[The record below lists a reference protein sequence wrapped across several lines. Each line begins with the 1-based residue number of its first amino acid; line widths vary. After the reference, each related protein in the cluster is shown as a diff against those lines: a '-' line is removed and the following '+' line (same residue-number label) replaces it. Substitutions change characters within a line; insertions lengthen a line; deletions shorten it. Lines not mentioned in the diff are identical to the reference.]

1 MTYLFN
7 SLNIQGLKSIAIQI
21 LIKLNNMRNILIT
34 LSLFIISLATKA
46 QQATVNPR
54 PLTLDEYNKALT
66 YIIADLDK
74 DTYVKFDNA
83 YVLDRYESRKPY
95 FITGGDGLKKRVDL
109 YKLIAKEG
117 MQEIGLMVF
126 YTSETG
132 KKYQALVPDFTAN
145 AKVWAKYFQDI
156 DDINKV
162 EKNFILKLSY
172 VLSKEMSFQQY
183 KVLNN
188 GKDLKEEAA
197 TYGNDICFPGD
208 EEVTMGNG
216 AKKLIK
222 DVKSGDEVITV
233 DPATNRSSVI
243 KVKELTVHPAKNYAI
258 TELVLI
264 SAKEKNTAQG
274 LNIDLNTKI
283 LKATP
288 NHPMLTKQGNY
299 KIGDIAVGQQVLCLN
314 EQKGK
319 YETYTVLR
327 KTEHAGGVQN
337 VYNIEADGGSTL
349 VLNGVMVMQK

>member
-1 MTYLFN
+1 
-7 SLNIQGLKSIAIQI
+7 
-21 LIKLNNMRNILIT
+21 MRNLLLT
-34 LSLFIISLATKA
+34 LSFLLIISFTRAQTATP
-46 QQATVNPR
+46 NPR

-66 YIIADLDK
+66 YTIADLDK
-74 DTYVKFDNA
+74 DTYVKFDNT
-83 YVLDRYESRKPY
+83 YVLDRYENRKPY

-109 YKLIAKEG
+109 YKLVAKQG

-132 KKYQALVPDFTAN
+132 KKYQALVPDFTAD

-172 VLSKEMSFQQY
+172 VLSKEMAFQQY

-188 GKDLKEEAA
+188 GKDMKEEAA

-208 EEVTMGNG
+208 EEITMSNG

-233 DPATNRSSVI
+233 DPATNKSSVI
-243 KVKELTVHPAKNYAI
+243 KVKELTVHAAKNYAI
-258 TELVLI
+258 TELVLV
-264 SAKEKNTAQG
+264 SAKEEHTAAG
-274 LNIDLNTKI
+274 LNINLNTKV

-288 NHPMLTKQGNY
+288 NHPMLTKQGSF
-299 KIGDIAVGQQVLCLN
+299 KIGEVAVGQQVLCLN

-319 YETYTVLR
+319 YETFTVLR
-327 KTEHAGGVQN
+327 KTEHAGGMQN